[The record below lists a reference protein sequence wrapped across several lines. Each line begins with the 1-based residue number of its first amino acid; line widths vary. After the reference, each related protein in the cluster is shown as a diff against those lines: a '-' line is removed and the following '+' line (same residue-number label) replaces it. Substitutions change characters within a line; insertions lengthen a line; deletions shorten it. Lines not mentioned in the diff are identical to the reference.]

1 MRMQMGQIIND
12 CLLCAKFQC
21 FLPQVLLTS
30 VISVLSFSLSL
41 IFPRFKVHHALHQV
55 MEENRDSLVLI
66 FLEDVADYRLTQSL
80 MLRKGML
87 KRHCM
92 VQWPLQKERIPA
104 FRQKLQLALASSNRV
119 S

>member
-1 MRMQMGQIIND
+1 
-12 CLLCAKFQC
+12 
-21 FLPQVLLTS
+21 
-30 VISVLSFSLSL
+30 
-41 IFPRFKVHHALHQV
+41 

-87 KRHCM
+87 KHRCM
-92 VQWPLQKERIPA
+92 LQWPLQKERIPA